1 MIVLNQQVQKT
12 KKSQF
17 PSSIHQPDFKKN
29 ITGWVNSQEASTQKP
44 FQGIFFRTKYHL
56 KRFHPAI
63 SCQAGKR
70 NNKDEWF
77 INRKVQ
83 KFALCL

>member
-29 ITGWVNSQEASTQKP
+29 ITGWANSQEASTQKP
-44 FQGIFFRTKYHL
+44 FQGIFLEQNTTLNDSIQLFLARREKETT
-56 KRFHPAI
+56 
-63 SCQAGKR
+63 
-70 NNKDEWF
+70 
-77 INRKVQ
+77 
-83 KFALCL
+83 